1 LRRGRLAALLV
12 GVAVV
17 AVVLVAVGRWE
28 RGHHADIQNARI
40 ARVRAA
46 VGQLGGSDLDAY
58 RMRPQFDCLLYRRGK
73 NPYALE
79 LCVDRAGR
87 IVEAIDRRRG
97 TPWIGSLREEPRLAT
112 GRVPRD
118 EVDRLL
124 RRMGARPAGSA
135 S

>member
-1 LRRGRLAALLV
+1 VLVAAA
-12 GVAVV
+12 VAAV
-17 AVVLVAVGRWE
+17 ALVAVGRWE
-28 RGHHADIQNARI
+28 RGRHADIQNTRI

-46 VGQLGGSDLDAY
+46 VGVLAGTDLDAY
-58 RMRPQFDCLLYRRGK
+58 RMRPQFDCLIYRRGK

-79 LCVDRAGR
+79 LCFDRTGR

-97 TPWIGSLREEPRLAT
+97 TPWIGSLREEPALAT
-112 GRVPRD
+112 MRVSRD